1 VNPPDLSNQHR
12 VEEFSALL
20 QSSRRRLYAYIYS
33 MVHNHAAADDVIQ
46 EVSMV
51 LWRKFGDFTPG
62 TDFVA
67 WAASVA
73 RFVVLGWRRR
83 QQKLPLLLEES
94 DLQLLAGSVLEISGE
109 EEFRAEALRL
119 CIEKLPSHHGDLLR
133 ARYADELAVSEIAQ
147 RTRRSARA
155 IYKMLDRVHA
165 LLLDCVEL
173 QRARFQSNTQPS
185 TPAHG

>member
-1 VNPPDLSNQHR
+1 
-12 VEEFSALL
+12 
-20 QSSRRRLYAYIYS
+20 
-33 MVHNHAAADDVIQ
+33 
-46 EVSMV
+46 MV

-94 DLQLLAGSVLEISGE
+94 DLQLLAGSVLQINGE
-109 EEFRAEALRL
+109 EEFRAEALRG
-119 CIEKLPSHHGDLLR
+119 CIQKLPQHYGDLLR

-155 IYKMLDRVHA
+155 IYKMLDRVHT

-173 QRARFQSNTQPS
+173 QRARFHSHTQPG
-185 TPAHG
+185 TPAHE